1 MKLKRTLVALLTC
14 ALVMGAMSSV
24 VGAAVTNANTD
35 DGAYVIDALKEIEG
49 KDVAIT
55 DIYGVKIVLEIDAT
69 ALAEKG
75 TGGGFGFNSE
85 STSWASNEFGNEGA
99 EKPNTLD
106 SNNSL
111 TLKKDAPIFKDT
123 DTFAQVW
130 VQSWWGADIKVKSI
144 TLLDKDGKDVFA
156 KDTNKEETNNEETNN
171 EDTDTEETDNDK
183 KTGDLDL
190 TFVYGLILICGVG
203 MVLTNVRKKRA

>member
-24 VGAAVTNANTD
+24 VGAAITNANTN
-35 DGAYVIDALKEIEG
+35 DGGYVIDAMKEIEG

-69 ALAEKG
+69 ALADNG
-75 TGGGFGFNSE
+75 SGGGFGFNSE
-85 STSWASNEFGNEGA
+85 STGWASNEFGNEGA

-144 TLLDKDGKDVFA
+144 TLLDKDGKDVLA
-156 KDTNKEETNNEETNN
+156 EQSNNEETNNEETNN
-171 EDTDTEETDNDK
+171 EETDTEETDNDK

-190 TFVYGLILICGVG
+190 TFVYGLILICGIG
-203 MVLTNVRKKRA
+203 MVVTNVRKNRA